1 MRMRNFG
8 MLIGVLALGL
18 AACANVKSGNAP
30 PGSPG
35 CADAPLDGPDWKAV
49 GGKFTPEGTD
59 KCGRVVAGTFWMA
72 GPGSS
77 FEKSVP
83 HMTPA
88 STWYLEANVVTSCAE
103 VAVTAGSPGGGLMP
117 GKSMGGNRYVAAG
130 YVQSSE
136 LSVAVLLSKGKS
148 GCDAKISAVHL
159 TQTPPAGMEALP
171 PAPGAPTSPAS
182 PR

>member
-1 MRMRNFG
+1 MLRKFG
-8 MLIGVLALGL
+8 YAMLGVLLLG
-18 AACANVKSGNAP
+18 AVGCATAHSGNAP

-35 CADAPLDGPDWKAV
+35 CTDAPLDGPDWKAV
-49 GGKFTPEGTD
+49 GGKFTPEDKD
-59 KCGRVVAGTFWMA
+59 KCGRTVAGTFWLA
-72 GPGSS
+72 GQGAS

-103 VAVTAGSPGGGLMP
+103 VAVVAGSPGGGLMP
-117 GKSMGGNRYVAAG
+117 GKSMGGNRYAAAG

-136 LSVAVLLSKGKS
+136 LAVAVLFKNSKA
-148 GCDAKISAVHL
+148 GCDAKISSVHI
-159 TQTPPAGMEALP
+159 TPTPPAGMEALP
-171 PAPGAPTSPAS
+171 PAPGAPTSPTT